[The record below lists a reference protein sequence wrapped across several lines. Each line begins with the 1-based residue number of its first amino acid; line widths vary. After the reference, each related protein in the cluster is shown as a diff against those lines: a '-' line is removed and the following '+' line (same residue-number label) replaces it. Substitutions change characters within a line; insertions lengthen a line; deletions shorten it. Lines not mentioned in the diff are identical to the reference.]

1 MFDDLRPKGSAFD
14 DDETLIAGPTPD
26 IEETIVSRPKA
37 SAPRRV
43 VRARASTGE
52 GEMTLL
58 GMTAAQRLI
67 IAIMLFLNVAV
78 LGCFLLLATGSVVLP
93 GM

>member
-26 IEETIVSRPKA
+26 IEETVVSRPKA
-37 SAPRRV
+37 KATSRKV
-43 VRARASTGE
+43 VRRSSGE
-52 GEMTLL
+52 GEVTLL

-78 LGCFLLLATGSVVLP
+78 LGCFLLLATNSVVLP